1 MDKMVFSRL
10 TVLLLLAS
18 SLVLAAGPSSAEAN
32 TFVSFNGQFLFSYPE
47 TWMQIDYTTAE
58 YYLTR
63 GKPDQEVDFEAV
75 FSVRETMVLFQGQ
88 YLILTVDTL
97 GALTPEQ
104 IDSVV
109 AVTSEEFKHP
119 VKEVSS
125 DAFMTGS
132 CGDSILFDRGN
143 GLLAVETAVQGNEA
157 SSRVNLLVMKFYP
170 RGIANFYFYSPETE
184 FAAALTDYRD
194 MVMSFSTENLD
205 QALGR
210 DSVKIAEPKGEREIA
225 SKYIFM
231 FAGLVVIIL
240 AILVVRAKRAKN

>member
-1 MDKMVFSRL
+1 MVFSRL
-10 TVLLLLAS
+10 TVVLLLVS
-18 SLVLAAGPSSAEAN
+18 PLVLAAGPSSALAD

-63 GKPDQEVDFEAV
+63 GNPEQEVDFEAV

-97 GALTPEQ
+97 GSLTPEQ

-119 VKEVSS
+119 VKEVSP
-125 DAFMTGS
+125 DAFLTGS
-132 CGDSILFDRGN
+132 SRDSILFDRAS
-143 GLLAVETAVQGNEA
+143 GLLAVETLVKGTETA
-157 SSRVNLLVMKFYP
+157 SRVNLLVMKFYP
-170 RGIANFYFYSPETE
+170 RGIANFYFYAPEAE
-184 FAAALTDYRD
+184 FVSALTDYRD

-205 QALGR
+205 KALGR
-210 DSVKIAEPKGEREIA
+210 DSVKIAEPESEGKIA
-225 SKYIFM
+225 GKYIFM

-240 AILVVRAKRAKN
+240 AILVVRTRRAKNQS